1 MSTTTRAPGRAIGA
15 PLDRIDGPQKVRGV
29 APYAYEHRVEYPL
42 YLYPLQSNIA
52 RGRVASIDASAAEA
66 LPGVILVITHHN
78 APRLADT
85 SDREL
90 AILQSDE
97 VAFRGQYIGAVVAET
112 FEVARHAARLI
123 EVSYDEEPHDAELRP
138 DRDDLYAPDQLN
150 AGFPTDTEEGDFD
163 DALSSAAV
171 QLDET
176 YTTPMEHNNPM
187 EPHTTVAV
195 WDEGDLTLYES
206 TQGVHTVR
214 RALARV
220 FGLDRARVRV
230 VAPHVGGGF
239 GSKGLPHANTTLA
252 ALAAQMIEG
261 RPVKFAL
268 TRQQMFSGVGYR
280 TPTIQRIR
288 LGADEDGHLTAVSH
302 DVIEQ
307 TSKIKEF
314 SEQSGYATRMMYA
327 TQTRRTTHRLAALD
341 VPVPSWMR
349 APGEAPGMYALEAA
363 MDEMAIA
370 CNLDPIEFRIR
381 NEPEV
386 DADTGLPY
394 SSRNLI
400 ACLREGAERFG
411 WEGRDPAPHARMDG
425 RWLVGTGVAASMYPV
440 GRMPGTKARIRSL
453 GEGGYAVEIG
463 AVDIGTGTWTALTQ
477 ISADALGVGVEEID
491 LRIGDTNLPS
501 ASVAGGSSGITT
513 WGSTIFE
520 AARVFRERHGEDP
533 SEGDTVE
540 AGTPEN
546 PETENYSMHAFGAHF
561 VEARVNED
569 TGEVRVPRMT
579 GVFAVGRVIN
589 AKTARSQFIGGMT
602 MGLSMALH
610 EESLVDGRFGH
621 VVNHDFAEYH
631 IPTNADVGEID
642 VAWIDEEDPHLNP
655 MGSKGIGEIGIV
667 GSPAAVANAVYHAT
681 GVRVR
686 DLPITPDK
694 LVRRGPNKRS
704 QPRGDADEHR

>member
-15 PLDRIDGPQKVRGV
+15 PLDRIEGPQKVTGTAR
-29 APYAYEHRVEYPL
+29 YAYEHHVEYPL

-52 RGRVASIDASAAEA
+52 RGRVARVDASAAEGI
-66 LPGVILVITHHN
+66 PGVVIVITHQN

-85 SDREL
+85 GDQEL
-90 AILQSDE
+90 AVLQSDE
-97 VAFRGQYIGAVVAET
+97 VAFRGQYVGAVVAET
-112 FEVARHAARLI
+112 YEVARHAADLVRVFY
-123 EVSYDEEPHDAELRP
+123 EEEPHDVELRP

-150 AGFPTDTEEGDFD
+150 AGFQTDTEEGDVDGAFF
-163 DALSSAAV
+163 SAAV

-176 YTTPMEHNNPM
+176 YATPMEHNNPM
-187 EPHTTVAV
+187 EPHTTTAV
-195 WDEGDLTLYES
+195 WDEGDLTLYDS

-214 RALARV
+214 RTVARI
-220 FGLDRARVRV
+220 FGLDRDRVRV

-239 GSKGLPHANTTLA
+239 GAKGLPHANTILT

-288 LGADEDGHLTAVSH
+288 LAANQDGHLTAISH
-302 DVIEQ
+302 DVIEL
-307 TSKIKEF
+307 SAKIKEF
-314 SEQSGYATRMMYA
+314 AEQTASATRTMYA

-341 VPVPSWMR
+341 LPVPSWMR

-363 MDEMAIA
+363 MDEMAER
-370 CNLDPIEFRIR
+370 CDLDPIEFRIR
-381 NEPEV
+381 NEPET
-386 DADTGLPY
+386 DAECGLPY
-394 SSRNLI
+394 SSRNLV

-411 WEGRDPAPHARMDG
+411 WEGRDPTPRARQEG
-425 RWLVGTGVAASMYPV
+425 RWLVGTGVAAAMYPV
-440 GRMPGTKARIRSL
+440 YRMPGTKARVRSL
-453 GEGGYAVEIG
+453 GEGRYAVEIG

-477 ISADALGVGVEEID
+477 IAADALGVDIEAID

-501 ASVAGGSSGITT
+501 ASVAGGSSGITV

-520 AARVFRERHGEDP
+520 AARVFRERHGENP

-540 AGTPEN
+540 AGTPAN
-546 PETENYSMHAFGAHF
+546 PETENYSMSAFGAYF
-561 VEARVNED
+561 VEARVDVD

-579 GVFAVGRVIN
+579 GVFAVGNIIN
-589 AKTARSQFIGGMT
+589 PKTARSQFIGGMT

-610 EESLVDGRFGH
+610 EESLVDERFGH

-642 VAWIDEEDPHLNP
+642 VSWIDEDDPHVNP

-667 GSPAAVANAVYHAT
+667 GSPAAVANAVHHAT
-681 GVRVR
+681 GIRVR

-694 LVRRGPNKRS
+694 LLR
-704 QPRGDADEHR
+704 

>member
-1 MSTTTRAPGRAIGA
+1 VSISTTGRVIGA
-15 PLDRIDGPQKVRGV
+15 PIDRIEGPQKVTGT
-29 APYAYEHRVEYPL
+29 APYAYEHETEYPL
-42 YLYPLQSNIA
+42 YLYPVQSEIA
-52 RGRVASIDASAAEA
+52 RGRVLRIDASAAEA
-66 LPGVILVITHHN
+66 VPGVVIVITHEN
-78 APRLADT
+78 TPQLADT
-85 SDREL
+85 RDREL
-90 AILQSDE
+90 AVLQSDE
-97 VAFRGQYIGAVVAET
+97 VAFRGQYVGAVVAES
-112 FEVARHAARLI
+112 FEVARHAARL
-123 EVSYDEEPHDAELRP
+123 VQVVYDEEPHDVALRA
-138 DRDDLYAPDQLN
+138 DSDDLYAPDLLN
-150 AGFPTDTEEGDFD
+150 AGFETDTEEGDVD
-163 DALSSAAV
+163 GALSAAAV
-171 QLDET
+171 KLDET

-187 EPHTTVAV
+187 EPHTTVAL
-195 WDEGDLTLYES
+195 WDEGDLTLYDS

-214 RALARV
+214 RTVARV
-220 FGLDRARVRV
+220 FGLDRDRVRV

-239 GSKGLPHANTTLA
+239 GSKGLPHANVILTTLA
-252 ALAAQMIEG
+252 ARMIEG

-288 LGADEDGHLTAVSH
+288 LGAGEDGYLTAISH
-302 DVIEQ
+302 DVVEQ
-307 TSKIKEF
+307 SAKIKEF

-363 MDEMAIA
+363 MDEMAA
-370 CNLDPIEFRIR
+370 RCNLDPIEFRIR
-381 NEPEV
+381 NEPEF
-386 DADTGLPY
+386 DADTGLPF
-394 SSRNLI
+394 SSRNLV
-400 ACLREGAERFG
+400 ACLREGAKRFG
-411 WEGRDPAPHARMDG
+411 WEGRDPAPRSRREG

-440 GRMPGTKARIRSL
+440 NTMPGTKARIRSL
-453 GEGGYAVEIG
+453 VEGRYAVEIG

-491 LRIGDTNLPS
+491 LRIGDTDLPS
-501 ASVAGGSSGITT
+501 GSVAGASSGITT

-533 SEGDTVE
+533 SQGDTVE
-540 AGTPEN
+540 ARTPEN

-561 VEARVNED
+561 VEARVDED

-579 GVFAVGRVIN
+579 GVFAAGRIVN
-589 AKTARSQFIGGMT
+589 AKTARSQFVGGMT
-602 MGLSMALH
+602 MGISMALH
-610 EESLVDGRFGH
+610 EESLVDERFGH

-642 VAWIDEEDPHLNP
+642 VAWIDEEDPYVNP

-694 LVRRGPNKRS
+694 LIR
-704 QPRGDADEHR
+704 